1 MWLNPQQTDLVT
13 FTEEILKMKNFIFY
27 AVSEL
32 VYFIENLILRKRDF
46 TFSQTKKLF
55 RLFKTIER
63 VYLIKLSN

>member
-13 FTEEILKMKNFIFY
+13 FTEEN

-46 TFSQTKKLF
+46 TFSHTKKLF

>member
-13 FTEEILKMKNFIFY
+13 FTEEN

-46 TFSQTKKLF
+46 KFSHATKLF
-55 RLFKTIER
+55 RLFKTIKR

>member
-13 FTEEILKMKNFIFY
+13 FTEEN